1 MNRFMQACLAL
12 VCLSAPFAHAVTIE
26 AQVEGPLLEQGR
38 VVELV
43 RQNLKGEIATVVDI
57 GLGGK
62 HRLFVR
68 VASKHIG
75 PKSWFLYFTEVQL
88 QRQVTDVETQRIY
101 WASIRSTVLW
111 GTVPTEIEVRDAL
124 ETIMRDKVS
133 KWKPD

>member
-1 MNRFMQACLAL
+1 MNRFMQACLVL

-26 AQVEGPLLEQGR
+26 VQVEGPLLEQGR

-43 RQNLKGEIATVVDI
+43 RQNLQGEIATVADLA
-57 GLGGK
+57 LGGK

-68 VASKHIG
+68 VASRHTG

-88 QRQVTDVETQRIY
+88 QRRVTDVETQRIY
-101 WASIRSTVLW
+101 WASIHSTVLW
-111 GTVPTEIEVRDAL
+111 GTVPSEIEVGDAL

-133 KWKPD
+133 HWKPD